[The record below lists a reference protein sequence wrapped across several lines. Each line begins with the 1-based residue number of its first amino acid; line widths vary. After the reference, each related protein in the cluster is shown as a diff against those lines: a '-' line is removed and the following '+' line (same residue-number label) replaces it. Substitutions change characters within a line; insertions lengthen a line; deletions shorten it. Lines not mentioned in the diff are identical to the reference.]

1 MKQLLLFLLTLALY
15 NTGFTQ
21 MKTPPAADLQAVD
34 PVPALALP
42 APETTAAAAPRD
54 KEPIA
59 VMDLK
64 AEEVS
69 QTVANILSNKL
80 RTELFNSGKYN
91 VLNREDMKA
100 ILGEQE
106 FQMSGM
112 CDDMKCMAKIGGA
125 LGVVYMVTG
134 SIGKLGETYNLSLK
148 MVDIEKIVNVN
159 MVDETYSGPEDGL
172 FISVQNA
179 GRKLIGRTDLLEYKS
194 VKAAESPTTNPAAD
208 RLQLM
213 QEIKMKTAARATGD
227 TSAAPATMPDRRRK
241 K

>member
-1 MKQLLLFLLTLALY
+1 MKQFLLFLLTLALY
-15 NTGFTQ
+15 NTGFAQ
-21 MKTPPAADLQAVD
+21 MKTPRVQAAEAPPVADQQAAD
-34 PVPALALP
+34 PAPTPAPP
-42 APETTAAAAPRD
+42 APEPAASAAPQD

-106 FQMSGM
+106 FQMSGL
-112 CDDMKCMAKIGGA
+112 CDDTKCMAKIGGA
-125 LGVVYMVTG
+125 LGVTYMVTG
-134 SIGKLGETYNLSLK
+134 SIGKLGSTYNISLK

-159 MVDETYSGPEDGL
+159 MVDEPYSGPEDGL
-172 FISVQNA
+172 FIAVQNA
-179 GRKLIGRTDLLEYKS
+179 GRKLIGRADLLEYQ
-194 VKAAESPTTNPAAD
+194 NQPAAVVTETTMAPD
-208 RLQLM
+208 GQM
-213 QEIKMKTAARATGD
+213 IKEI
-227 TSAAPATMPDRRRK
+227 RRK
-241 K
+241 RVMTR